1 MNDKPAA
8 CPLGRLILNARYS
21 SHRLL
26 LRTFLFLFVSGGALR
41 LIFDTKLLRK
51 LLRKLLLK
59 LLLKPRDLLI
69 FSSKLLLE
77 LRNCITLIRDRIRML
92 LQRIRCL
99 SYRV

>member
-59 LLLKPRDLLI
+59 PRDLLI